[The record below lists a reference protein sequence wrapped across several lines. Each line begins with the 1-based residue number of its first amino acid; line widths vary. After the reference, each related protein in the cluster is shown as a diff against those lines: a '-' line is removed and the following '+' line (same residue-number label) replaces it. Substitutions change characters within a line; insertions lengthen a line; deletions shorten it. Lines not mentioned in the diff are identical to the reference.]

1 MAIKKRLTQN
11 RVDRARPG
19 TYSDGCGLRL
29 KVNQRLSKRW
39 SLRYTCNGKHREM
52 GLGSMPYVDL
62 QEARELALNYQ
73 KMAKQGIDPIH
84 ERKIARVKITTPA
97 ENTQIKAQENSID
110 PPTFTTCT
118 ARHIRT
124 QRRAWDNHKHA
135 KQWVSTLKTYALPVI
150 GDKPVHAITIEHIT
164 AILNPIWHTKTETAK
179 RVQARIEN
187 ILDYAIVHGYCDN
200 NPARWRGNLDKILPR
215 PARIKT
221 VKHQSAMPYSQLP
234 GFMAALESKKSI
246 SAAALQFLIFTATR
260 TSEVLNATWDE
271 IDLDQ
276 RIWII
281 PRERMKNRKREHRV
295 PLSRQAITVLRALP
309 RIKGNPYLFPGALK
323 GRPISNMALLQ
334 LMRKMGYGSNGQRG
348 HYVPHGFRSSFRD
361 WAGEVT
367 HYPSDVVEMALAH
380 TIKNKVEAAYR
391 RGDLFE
397 KRRHLMQAWA
407 NEIAPQLELTLD
419 PPGLKSD
426 K

>member
-1 MAIKKRLTQN
+1 MPIHK
-11 RVDRARPG
+11 
-19 TYSDGCGLRL
+19 
-29 KVNQRLSKRW
+29 LSKRKIDHAAAGRHTDGGGLTLVVSNIGSKKW
-39 SLRYTCNGKHREM
+39 ALRYTYDGKQHEM
-52 GLGSMPYVDL
+52 GLGSLRDL
-62 QEARELALNYQ
+62 NLEQARAISGKYRA
-73 KMAKQGIDPIH
+73 MAKEGIDP
-84 ERKIARVKITTPA
+84 RIARAQAREKNRQTSK
-97 ENTQIKAQENSID
+97 NIKKHLATI
-110 PPTFTTCT
+110 PTFTAAA

-135 KQWVSTLKTYALPVI
+135 KQWISTLKTYAIPVI

-187 ILDYAIVHGYCDN
+187 ILDYASVHGYCDN

-234 GFMAALESKKSI
+234 DFMAALENKKSI

-276 RIWII
+276 QVWTL
-281 PRERMKNRKREHRV
+281 PRVRMKNRKREHRV

-309 RIKGNPYLFPGALK
+309 RIKGNPYLFPGARK
-323 GRPISNMALLQ
+323 GRPLSTMALLQ
-334 LMRKMGYGSNGQRG
+334 LMRKMRYGTKGEKG

-407 NEIAPQLELTLD
+407 NEIDPRLELTLD
-419 PPGLKSD
+419 PTERKYN

>member
-1 MAIKKRLTQN
+1 MPIHK
-11 RVDRARPG
+11 
-19 TYSDGCGLRL
+19 
-29 KVNQRLSKRW
+29 LSKRKIDHAAAGRHTDGGGLTLVVSNIGSKKW
-39 SLRYTCNGKHREM
+39 TLRYTYDGKQHEM
-52 GLGSMPYVDL
+52 GLGSMHYVDL

-73 KMAKQGIDPIH
+73 KMAKQGIDP
-84 ERKIARVKITTPA
+84 KIAR
-97 ENTQIKAQENSID
+97 AQEREKNRQTSKNIKKHLATI
-110 PPTFTTCT
+110 PTFTSAA

-135 KQWVSTLKTYALPVI
+135 KQWISTLKTYAIPVI
-150 GDKPVHAITIEHIT
+150 GNKPVHTITIEHIT
-164 AILNPIWHTKTETAK
+164 AILYPIWHKKTETAK

-187 ILDYAIVHGYCDN
+187 ILDYAIVHGHCHN
-200 NPARWRGNLDKILPR
+200 NPARWRGYLDKILPR
-215 PARIKT
+215 PTKIKT

-234 GFMAALESKKSI
+234 GFMAALECKKSI
-246 SAAALQFLIFTATR
+246 SAVALRFLIFTATR

-271 IDLDQ
+271 IDFDQ

-295 PLSRQAITVLRALP
+295 PLSRQAITVLQALP
-309 RIKGNPYLFPGALK
+309 RIKGNPYLFPGAGKMKPL
-323 GRPISNMALLQ
+323 SNMALLQ
-334 LMRKMGYGSNGQRG
+334 LMRKMGYGHNGERD

-361 WAGEVT
+361 WAGETT
-367 HYPSDVVEMALAH
+367 HYPSDVIEMALAH

-397 KRRHLMQAWA
+397 KRRLLMQAWA
-407 NEIAPQLELTLD
+407 NEIDPQLELTLD
-419 PPGLKSD
+419 TTERKSD